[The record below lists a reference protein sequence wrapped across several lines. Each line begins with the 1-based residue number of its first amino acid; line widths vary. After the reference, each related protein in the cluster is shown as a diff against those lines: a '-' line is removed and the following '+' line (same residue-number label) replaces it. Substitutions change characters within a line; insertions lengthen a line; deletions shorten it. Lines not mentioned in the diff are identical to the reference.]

1 MVTRSIPANCIAV
14 GNPCKVIKWLNPNY
28 KIRALEE
35 KDIPEMQELYRS
47 TVLNINIKDYTYEE
61 VEDWASC
68 GDNLERW
75 KELISFNYYIG
86 AFDKQNRLVGFSSMN
101 KNGYLHS
108 MFVHKI
114 VNAKELQ
121 HSFFL
126 QLRELQRNM
135 ESKKL
140 NQKSALLQGL
150 FLKNMDIRL
159 KGYRSVKQISWS

>member
-1 MVTRSIPANCIAV
+1 MLTI
-14 GNPCKVIKWLNPNY
+14 
-28 KIRALEE
+28 
-35 KDIPEMQELYRS
+35 
-47 TVLNINIKDYTYEE
+47 
-61 VEDWASC
+61 
-68 GDNLERW
+68 
-75 KELISFNYYIG
+75 
-86 AFDKQNRLVGFSSMN
+86 
-101 KNGYLHS
+101 
-108 MFVHKI
+108 KI

>member
-1 MVTRSIPANCIAV
+1 
-14 GNPCKVIKWLNPNY
+14 
-28 KIRALEE
+28 
-35 KDIPEMQELYRS
+35 MQELYRS

-108 MFVHKI
+108 MFVHKDCQCKGI
-114 VNAKELQ
+114 ATQLLSAVEKIAKEYGVKEIKSEV
-121 HSFFL
+121 SFTARAFF
-126 QLRELQRNM
+126 
-135 ESKKL
+135 KTW
-140 NQKSALLQGL
+140 
-150 FLKNMDIRL
+150 
-159 KGYRSVKQISWS
+159 ISD